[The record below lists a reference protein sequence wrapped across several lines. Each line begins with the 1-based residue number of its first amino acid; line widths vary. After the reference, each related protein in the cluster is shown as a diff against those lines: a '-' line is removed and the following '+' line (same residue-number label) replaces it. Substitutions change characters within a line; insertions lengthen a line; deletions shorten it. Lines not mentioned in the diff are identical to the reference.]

1 MTKPAILNL
10 EGITKQF
17 EQTTYPAVA
26 NVTLTL
32 QQGDLLGLLG
42 PSGCGKTT
50 LLRIVAGFERPEAG
64 TVELA
69 GRPVAGAG
77 YWIPPEQRDTG
88 MVFQDYAL
96 FPHLNVVENVA
107 FGLRKNR
114 VKNGRVSVKENTQ
127 EAIRNALASLLTL
140 VGLAGLEK
148 RYPHEL
154 SGGQQQRVALARALA
169 PRPALILLDEPLS
182 NLDVQVRLRLR
193 QEVRSILKET
203 GTSAIFVTHDQEE
216 ALSISDKVGVMRSGC
231 LEQLGTPEEIYTH
244 PASRFVAEF
253 VTQANFLSA
262 QRRGHLWETEVG
274 SFEVRTLESG
284 LNPDTQQASFD
295 TGELMLREENI
306 ILKADDDAQ
315 VVIRDR
321 HFLGR
326 EYRYCLQTPSG
337 KQLQAR
343 TTLSTQ
349 LPIGTRVMLSLANP
363 SVQIFPTASS
373 LPAIMS
379 G

>member
-1 MTKPAILNL
+1 MTKSAILHL

-17 EQTTYPAVA
+17 EHAPYPAVA

-50 LLRIVAGFERPEAG
+50 LLRIVAGFEQPQSG

-69 GRPVAGAG
+69 GRPVAGGG
-77 YWIPPEQRDTG
+77 YWVPPEQRDTG

-96 FPHLNVVENVA
+96 FPHLTVAENVA
-107 FGLRKNR
+107 FGLKNKRVRSAADSLKAR
-114 VKNGRVSVKENTQ
+114 VKD
-127 EAIRNALASLLTL
+127 AIAL
-140 VGLAGLEK
+140 VGLSGLEK

-169 PRPALILLDEPLS
+169 PQPALILLDEPLS
-182 NLDVQVRLRLR
+182 NLDVQERLRLR
-193 QEVRSILKET
+193 QEVRSILKES

-216 ALSISDKVGVMRSGC
+216 ALSISDKVGVMRAGH

-262 QRRGHLWETEVG
+262 RRREDLWETEVG
-274 SFEVRTLESG
+274 SFEAGMVNSKLSPTG
-284 LNPDTQQASFD
+284 TTQSSSFD
-295 TGELMLREENI
+295 VGELMLREENLI
-306 ILKADDDAQ
+306 MMPDEQAK
-315 VVIRDR
+315 VVICDR

-326 EYRYCLQTPSG
+326 EYRYCLETPSG
-337 KQLQAR
+337 KKLHAR
-343 TTLSTQ
+343 TALSNQ
-349 LPIGTRVMLSLANP
+349 LSVGTRVKLTVAHPL
-363 SVQIFPTASS
+363 QIFPTASS
-373 LPAIMS
+373 ISESTPVLL
-379 G
+379 